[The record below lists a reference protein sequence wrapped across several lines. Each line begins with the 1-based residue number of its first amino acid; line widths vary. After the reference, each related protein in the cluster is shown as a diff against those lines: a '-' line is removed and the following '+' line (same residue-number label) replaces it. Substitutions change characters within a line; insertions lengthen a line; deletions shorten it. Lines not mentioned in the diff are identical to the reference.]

1 MVEPSQ
7 KSYFPRMSHSIQCA
21 FYTILLYTIFFA
33 DLSHLILG
41 SLRLFSLIPAS

>member
-7 KSYFPRMSHSIQCA
+7 KSYFPVRLIPYNVL
-21 FYTILLYTIFFA
+21 FIFHA
-33 DLSHLILG
+33 DLSHRIFG